1 MHFKTMNGPGV
12 QGLHPGD
19 YTVKMYADETLAKY
33 DLCQVDFDKVDTT
46 LVTNDDPGSTN
57 SVFYHV
63 RIPDAVSGGV
73 QTTRGYWY
81 GVAQE
86 AITSDT
92 TGKVMFYGITRLN
105 VHSDITEG
113 DLILATS
120 AIEAVEATGNL
131 ATKVIGIALTDY
143 STVDSCANVLF
154 DGIHG
159 WGMDTAVNT

>member
-1 MHFKTMNGPGV
+1 MYFKTMSGPGI

-19 YTVKMYADETLAKY
+19 LTVKMYADETLAKY
-33 DLCQVDFDKVDTT
+33 DLCQVDFDFIDTDT
-46 LVTNDDPGSTN
+46 VTSVNPGN
-57 SVFYHV
+57 AASVFYHV

-81 GVAQE
+81 GVAQA

-92 TGKVMFYGITRLN
+92 TGMVKFQGISRLN
-105 VHSDITEG
+105 VHSDVAAG
-113 DLILATS
+113 DCICAAG

-131 ATKVIGIALTDY
+131 ATKIIGIALEAY
-143 STVDSCANVLF
+143 STADSCALVLF

-159 WGMDTAVNT
+159 FGMDTAVNT